1 MKKNESKLPELL
13 RLLRLINDLSLVEL
27 SEKIQLSKTYIS
39 NLESGQRNISED
51 VLYKYS
57 KYFKIPIKTLR
68 FFEKTSNDNKCKT
81 QEMLILLLSKT
92 YKGKK
97 IKYNITLNSDNNS

>member
-1 MKKNESKLPELL
+1 MEKNESKLPELL

-51 VLYKYS
+51 VLYRYS
-57 KYFKIPIKTLR
+57 K
-68 FFEKTSNDNKCKT
+68 
-81 QEMLILLLSKT
+81 
-92 YKGKK
+92 
-97 IKYNITLNSDNNS
+97 

>member
-57 KYFKIPIKTLR
+57 KCFKIPIKTLR
-68 FFEKTSNDNKCKT
+68 FFEKTSNDNKYKT

>member
-13 RLLRLINDLSLVEL
+13 RLLRLINDLSLVE
-27 SEKIQLSKTYIS
+27 LSKTYIS

-68 FFEKTSNDNKCKT
+68 FFEKTSNDNKYKT

>member
-1 MKKNESKLPELL
+1 MLVYKN
-13 RLLRLINDLSLVEL
+13 NVW
-27 SEKIQLSKTYIS
+27 
-39 NLESGQRNISED
+39 
-51 VLYKYS
+51 YKYS

-68 FFEKTSNDNKCKT
+68 FFEKTSNDNKYKT